1 MRRVLLWLALALGL
15 VWLAAGAY
23 LCWHAW
29 PSMPLDLNPTD
40 PATRAAY
47 ARAVTIHALRC
58 TLVSL
63 GPPLLLLALGWLGR
77 RWMRA
82 QP

>member
-1 MRRVLLWLALALGL
+1 MRRVLLWLGLALGL

-23 LCWHAW
+23 QCARAW
-29 PSMPLDLNPTD
+29 PSMPLDVSPND
-40 PATRAAY
+40 PATRTAY
-47 ARAVTIHALRC
+47 AHAVTTHALRC

-63 GPPLLLLALGWLGR
+63 GPPLLLFALGWLGLR
-77 RWMRA
+77 LKRA

>member
-1 MRRVLLWLALALGL
+1 MRRVLLWLGLALGL

-23 LCWHAW
+23 LCARAW
-29 PSMPLDLNPTD
+29 PSMPLDLSPND
-40 PATRAAY
+40 PATRSAY
-47 ARAVTIHALRC
+47 ARAVTTHVLRC

-63 GPPLLLLALGWLGR
+63 GPPLLLLALGWLGLR
-77 RWMRA
+77 LKRA